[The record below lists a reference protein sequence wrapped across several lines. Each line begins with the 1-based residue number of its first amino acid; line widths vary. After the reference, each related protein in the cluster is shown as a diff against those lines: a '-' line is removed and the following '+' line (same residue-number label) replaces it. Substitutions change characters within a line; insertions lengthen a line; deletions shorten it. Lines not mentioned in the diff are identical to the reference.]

1 MLDYKDI
8 IVKHYALKMSGAE
21 IARQT
26 GASKSGVN
34 DFLNAFKKCTELKF
48 PLPVG
53 ITNYGIAQ
61 LVYGHTP
68 GFNGRDLGYELPD
81 FEEISRQMSQRKN
94 MTLVYLWNRYY
105 RACEAEEKKGYQYRQ
120 FCERYAAWCRD
131 SQTTAHIGAVI
142 GQIMEVDF
150 AGKVFQMTD
159 PVSGITHEIVV
170 FVAVLPYSQYI

>member
-8 IVKHYALKMSGAE
+8 IYKHYALKMTGAE

-68 GFNGRDLGYELPD
+68 GFNARDLGYELPD
-81 FEEISRQMSQRKN
+81 FEETARQMSQRKN
-94 MTLVYLWNRYY
+94 MALVYLWNRYY
-105 RACEAEEKKGYQYRQ
+105 RACEAEEKKGV
-120 FCERYAAWCRD
+120 
-131 SQTTAHIGAVI
+131 TNTASSVNGTLRGA
-142 GQIMEVDF
+142 GT
-150 AGKVFQMTD
+150 AKL
-159 PVSGITHEIVV
+159 
-170 FVAVLPYSQYI
+170 LPTSVPSLDKSWRLTLQARCFR